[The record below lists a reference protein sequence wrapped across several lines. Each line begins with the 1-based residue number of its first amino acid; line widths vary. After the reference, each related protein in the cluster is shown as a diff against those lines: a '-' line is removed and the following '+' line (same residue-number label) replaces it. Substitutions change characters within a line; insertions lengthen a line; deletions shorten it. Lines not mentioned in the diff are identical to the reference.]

1 MGSKAKRAAREAG
14 WRAGFRAA
22 PARTRAP
29 ARLDVPSVTSEN
41 AGYSVA
47 AANLPEIIRVR
58 PDATEYSSTRNYVRP
73 Q

>member
-1 MGSKAKRAAREAG
+1 MGSKAKRAEREAK

-22 PARTRAP
+22 PAPKRAP

-41 AGYSVA
+41 ARYSVA
-47 AANLPEIIRVR
+47 AANLPEIVRVR
-58 PDATEYSSTRNYVRP
+58 PDASAYSTTANYVRP